1 MSEYIYKARTNKEIR
16 GYARERLIGNMLIP
30 CLVTFFFFSVK
41 NVFGM
46 LMQLGVLGQS
56 AFAFVFYIALFLTI
70 NSIFGLIQYGISRYF
85 LSFITTKKASP
96 ANIFAGFQKSTETI
110 IGASLILSIIS
121 LVFQLPSLIYLFF
134 FSADTIHSLLMSLGL
149 FLIGTLLAYLIEAY
163 LAPIY
168 FVICDYPEM
177 HLPMIFFMTLSLM
190 GTKNYIKYILL
201 QISFIPLYILGFV
214 SFGIGLLWVVPY
226 TYTSYAYFYET
237 LCETFAEKNAAKEE
251 SK

>member
-110 IGASLILSIIS
+110 IGASEIRNNLNDLMFNIKHYKSGISAAFINLS
-121 LVFQLPSLIYLFF
+121 F
-134 FSADTIHSLLMSLGL
+134 L
-149 FLIGTLLAYLIEAY
+149 FLCRYHPQPFNEPWTFLNR
-163 LAPIY
+163 
-168 FVICDYPEM
+168 YPSCVLNRSLSCSDIFR
-177 HLPMIFFMTLSLM
+177 HL
-190 GTKNYIKYILL
+190 
-201 QISFIPLYILGFV
+201 
-214 SFGIGLLWVVPY
+214 
-226 TYTSYAYFYET
+226 
-237 LCETFAEKNAAKEE
+237 
-251 SK
+251 